1 MHWVSEIELSKE
13 REENIEDYF
22 PNQEVNFAYPANVE
36 DFKNDLGENMILD
49 KLIVMDDVSIFANK
63 SDEFANFLTV
73 FRKYGITC
81 VYIFHTIY
89 PNWQNWQMI
98 LSQTQIFFFPGSAQ
112 SSLIIKILSTFA
124 NRYKNTYVPTR
135 NIWIN
140 RLYYNISTS
149 RQRQCLTIDTRDVNE
164 LGRGK
169 FRTQADNDT
178 EQICSYNRNKSDI
191 SFNSFLAA
199 REETSQTDAI
209 KFSIVKVIDNTNRTN
224 VIYSKLSDE
233 LSNLKNDDIQSRI
246 SRTSERDS
254 FRQEPNKKRNDQ
266 RREYTG
272 HGRVSKN
279 PRLLS

>member
-49 KLIVMDDVSIFANK
+49 KLIVMDDVSMFANK

>member
-49 KLIVMDDVSIFANK
+49 KLIVMDDVSMFANK

-178 EQICSYNRNKSDI
+178 GQICSYNRNKSDI

>member
-49 KLIVMDDVSIFANK
+49 KLIVMDDVSMFANK

-233 LSNLKNDDIQSRI
+233 LSNLKNDDIHSRI

>member
-1 MHWVSEIELSKE
+1 MHWVSELELSKE
-13 REENIEDYF
+13 KEENIEDYF

-49 KLIVMDDVSIFANK
+49 KLIVMDDVSMFANK

-246 SRTSERDS
+246 SRTSEPDS

>member
-49 KLIVMDDVSIFANK
+49 KLIVMDDVSMFANK

-199 REETSQTDAI
+199 REEKSQTDAI

-272 HGRVSKN
+272 HGRVSKK